1 MSTFAD
7 RNHQILIVDD
17 EEGLRDLHQDNL
29 EEAEFICF
37 TASNGFEALEVLAVE
52 AIDLA
57 VIDVMMPRMSGLE
70 LFEQIRELYPWI
82 AVVFITGVD
91 QMDVA
96 VSKVKRGALDYLIKP
111 VTKVKLIGAVNEA
124 LVKQNEFLDDSDHRR
139 HLEDLLVHQSRALE
153 NKVREVRALN
163 RMFLEMKRT
172 LAATQEGVSLP
183 K

>member
-70 LFEQIRELYPWI
+70 YDHAPWSTTPGASIWRRNSMKLQIMPPQRTESISRL
-82 AVVFITGVD
+82 
-91 QMDVA
+91 
-96 VSKVKRGALDYLIKP
+96 
-111 VTKVKLIGAVNEA
+111 
-124 LVKQNEFLDDSDHRR
+124 
-139 HLEDLLVHQSRALE
+139 HQPHGW
-153 NKVREVRALN
+153 
-163 RMFLEMKRT
+163 
-172 LAATQEGVSLP
+172 LA
-183 K
+183 